1 MLSRPMVFG
10 YHGCDARVARQ
21 AVCGEIDLVK
31 SESIYE
37 WLGHGTYFWEDS
49 PDRAMRWAVKKME
62 AGTHGIKVPSVLGAI
77 IDLGRC
83 LNLIDSE
90 SLDLVK
96 QAHSISRLGERGR
109 KNAGSQGKARALD
122 CAVIETLHA
131 LRAETGKPP
140 FDTVRS
146 FFMEGR
152 PLYEGAGFRELDH
165 VQICVRTPE
174 RIRGYFLP
182 R

>member
-21 AVCGEIDLVK
+21 AVCGETDLVK

-49 PDRAMRWAVKKME
+49 PDRAMKWAKEKQE
-62 AGTHGIKVPSVLGAI
+62 AGTHGIETPAVLGAI

-90 SLDLVK
+90 ALDLIK
-96 QAHSISRLGERGR
+96 QAHSIYRLSNETR
-109 KNAGSQGKARALD
+109 KNAGAQGKARTLD

-146 FFMEGR
+146 FFMEGQ
-152 PLYEGAGFRELDH
+152 PLYPGAGFRELDH
-165 VQICVRTPE
+165 VQICIRSPE
-174 RIRGYFLP
+174 KIRGFFLP